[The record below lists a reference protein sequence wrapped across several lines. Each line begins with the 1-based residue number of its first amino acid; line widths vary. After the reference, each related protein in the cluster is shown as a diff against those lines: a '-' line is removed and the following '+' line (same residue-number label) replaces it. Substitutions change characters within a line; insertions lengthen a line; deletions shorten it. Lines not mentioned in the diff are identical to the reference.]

1 MIKNTFSLFFTILTA
16 CLLNACDS
24 QYTQFEIFPIDS
36 GRSHLT
42 GSSAD
47 SLPVKHFLLD
57 GHIDL
62 PDSVEVRKK
71 ILAYISGNEKE
82 TLTKNKTVEL
92 IFYIS
97 QTGFNKDAKETHKDL
112 SKVHDP
118 YVSLIYRKGNLYS
131 SAFYDGKKM
140 LGVSYEMFK

>member
-1 MIKNTFSLFFTILTA
+1 MLKNIFFLCFTILTV

-24 QYTQFEIFPIDS
+24 QYTQFQIFPIDPY
-36 GRSHLT
+36 GSHLT
-42 GSSAD
+42 DPSVD

-71 ILAYISGNEKE
+71 ILAYVSGNEKE

-118 YVSLIYRKGNLYS
+118 YLSLIYRNGNLYS

-140 LGVSYEMFK
+140 LGVSYGIYK